1 MQSSVF
7 SALFGAMSN
16 EHRIDISANNLA
28 NVNTTGFKRDNC
40 AFQDTFQRFAHDYV
54 VDAKPF
60 IRDKDM
66 FPAPKIMARPRLSEE
81 VIDMS
86 QGAFQK
92 TGNPLDVAI
101 RGDGF
106 LKVQK
111 DGGEFLTRSGVF
123 SLSPEGVIITEQG
136 YPVMANGGEV
146 SVPPRS
152 NIVIDA
158 EGVITAD
165 GQQIAQLDFVQP
177 ADARSLK
184 KEGENLYTI
193 DGGEEV
199 PAEGELVQG
208 YIEKSNVEVVN
219 EMVAMIECQRSFE
232 MYQKMITTTD
242 TLDQKVIQQVG
253 KVT

>member
-1 MQSSVF
+1 MRSSIF

-60 IRDKDM
+60 IRDKNM
-66 FPAPKIMARPRLSEE
+66 LPEPKIMARPRLSDE
-81 VIDMS
+81 VIDMG

-92 TGNPLDVAI
+92 TGNPLDLAV

-106 LKVQK
+106 FKVQK
-111 DGGEFLTRSGVF
+111 DGGEFLTRNGVF
-123 SLSPEGVIITEQG
+123 TLSPEGILITEQG
-136 YPVMANGGEV
+136 YPVMANGGQV
-146 SVPPRS
+146 AIPPRS
-152 NIVIDA
+152 DVTIDA
-158 EGVITAD
+158 EGVIRAD
-165 GQQIAQLDFVQP
+165 GAEIAQLDFVQP
-177 ADARSLK
+177 ANTKELK
-184 KEGENLYTI
+184 KNGENLFVLE
-193 DGGEEV
+193 GEEV
-199 PAEGELVQG
+199 PAEGEIVQG

-232 MYQKMITTTD
+232 MYQKMISTTD
-242 TLDQKVIQQVG
+242 QLDQKLIQTVG
-253 KVT
+253 RAT

>member
-1 MQSSVF
+1 MQSSIF

-40 AFQDTFQRFAHDYV
+40 AFQDTFQRFAHDNI

-60 IRDKDM
+60 IQDKNM
-66 FPAPKIMARPRLSEE
+66 FPDPKIMARPRLSEE
-81 VIDMS
+81 VVDLS

-106 LKVQK
+106 FKVQK
-111 DGGEFLTRSGVF
+111 DGGEFLTRNGVF
-123 SLSPEGVIITEQG
+123 SLSPDGVLITEQG
-136 YPVMANGGEV
+136 YPVMASGGQI

-152 NIVIDA
+152 NVVIDA
-158 EGVITAD
+158 EGVIRAD
-165 GQQIAQLDFVQP
+165 GQEIARLDFVQP
-177 ADARSLK
+177 ADPRALK
-184 KEGENLYTI
+184 KNGENLFVLEG
-193 DGGEEV
+193 DEV
-199 PAEGELVQG
+199 PAEGEVVQG

-242 TLDQKVIQQVG
+242 QLDQKVIQKVG
-253 KVT
+253 MTT